1 MQAQRAMVGRGA
13 RVRATSRSYILL
25 APAFVPLRYPVSCP
39 WSWLRS
45 WIAGGS
51 RENSSLLVSD
61 RMEYTRAALLI
72 RAAIYSRWP
81 TFLHVHRYLPS
92 SLYLRFACPRDDR
105 AFRFSPL
112 FHYLA
117 LYHLLFYDHRSPPPP
132 PMLDTRLLSTCPSSL
147 TFASLYFT
155 IVTYGCSILNFF
167 RFVCCRAKISR
178 QIEFRSLL

>member
-1 MQAQRAMVGRGA
+1 MGRGA

-72 RAAIYSRWP
+72 RTAICSRWP
-81 TFLHVHRYLPS
+81 TFLHVHRYLSS
-92 SLYLRFACPRDDR
+92 SLYLRFACPRRR
-105 AFRFSPL
+105 AFRLSP
-112 FHYLA
+112 FFRYPA
-117 LYHLLFYDHRSPPPP
+117 LYHLLFYDHRPLP
-132 PMLDTRLLSTCPSSL
+132 PMLNTRLLPACPSSV
-147 TFASLYFT
+147 TFASLCILQLSRVAF
-155 IVTYGCSILNFF
+155 CLNFF
-167 RFVCCRAKISR
+167 LSVRLFRFA
-178 QIEFRSLL
+178 

>member
-1 MQAQRAMVGRGA
+1 MEKRCA

-25 APAFVPLRYPVSCP
+25 APAFVPLRYPVSWP

-81 TFLHVHRYLPS
+81 TFLHVHRYLSS
-92 SLYLRFACPRDDR
+92 SLYLRFACPRDR

-112 FHYLA
+112 FHYPN
-117 LYHLLFYDHRSPPPP
+117 LYHLLFYDHRAYPAPDPRYSPVVG
-132 PMLDTRLLSTCPSSL
+132 LSKLYHFRIP
-147 TFASLYFT
+147 TFYD
-155 IVTYGCSILNFF
+155 
-167 RFVCCRAKISR
+167 
-178 QIEFRSLL
+178 